1 MLARSFILN
10 ACQYSKVIFYYWH
23 QMLQANQTLFYSSRA
38 HTFQLSLFKII
49 FIHLLYILISH
60 LNPLSDAKKR
70 DDRFYSYRMFKF
82 PQPIHYEQRNN
93 SLLYFLLLP
102 AIESQLEAEDL
113 WTVYVCAPHCV
124 CSIFQLHYFYY

>member
-38 HTFQLSLFKII
+38 HTFQLSLFIII

-60 LNPLSDAKKR
+60 LNPLSDAKR

-82 PQPIHYEQRNN
+82 PHPIHYEQRNN
-93 SLLYFLLLP
+93 SILYFLLLP
-102 AIESQLEAEDL
+102 AIESQLEAEDFVNSL
-113 WTVYVCAPHCV
+113 LCM
-124 CSIFQLHYFYY
+124 